1 VDTTSGPGL
10 RKNVP
15 WQSREMIFRP
25 YGAWS
30 FGAWIPR
37 LTPRASFSC
46 PFAAETTRNAIAASR
61 LGYGQSRLGLCR
73 SVAWKSDFDPVVH
86 IEQLAS
92 DDTHRKL
99 TRAFLQ
105 SIIVR
110 I

>member
-1 VDTTSGPGL
+1 MDTTSGPGL

-37 LTPRASFSC
+37 LTPRALFFC
-46 PFAAETTRNAIAASR
+46 RFAAETTRNAIAASR

-73 SVAWKSDFDPVVH
+73 SVAGNL
-86 IEQLAS
+86 I
-92 DDTHRKL
+92 L
-99 TRAFLQ
+99 TRLFILNNWRVMIRTGNSQ
-105 SIIVR
+105 GRSYNR
-110 I
+110 SL